1 MNAALLEAVK
11 SLPLPDRLELV
22 DAVWE
27 TIAAEGYE
35 PPLTESQAAELERR
49 LEEHRRNPGSGIS
62 WETVRAE
69 LQEKYGKPK

>member
-49 LEEHRRNPGSGIS
+49 LEEHRRNPASAIP
-62 WETVRAE
+62 WETIRAE
-69 LQEKYGKPK
+69 LHAKYGKRE